1 MIVSTNTQG
10 GIMRKIANFL
20 MKYPVKTMIGMVVL
34 ILVSLVGITQ
44 IELKTGNDTLVSDDT
59 EVYLDNEAYQSE
71 FGQDPIIV
79 IYENEDPFSKESIDF
94 IYALDQGI
102 EGLDGVF
109 SVSSPIVMIE
119 QTSKNLLEQTELG
132 LIEVSL
138 GLDSMAEQL
147 GLLSTSLS
155 QEQPNPIDL
164 EALETNLSQLIT
176 AQENLGAGLV
186 NFSDLADMMELTVS
200 QLITDLSELSGSLS
214 EQSDLDALNQSLQSL
229 NVLEQQLLQF
239 DALDDL
245 SEVSTQTVTA
255 LSGLITNLS
264 TLAKTLDTQKAQML
278 KLSTQ
283 IGGLSI
289 ALSDI
294 ASNLNL
300 MASQFNAFEPGFP
313 ETESTLEM
321 MLYDAGELR
330 SVYDGFLVDET
341 TMRMVI
347 VLEAGIS
354 DVEIEAIHD
363 ALSVVVE
370 DENQTEYVLISG
382 KPILDQSIKSSM
394 MDSMQVMM
402 ISSVLIMIMILM
414 LVYNVRMRLM
424 PIVMI
429 MMVVV
434 ATVGLMGWMNI
445 GLTMVSMAV
454 FPVLIGLGI
463 DYFIQFQTRYEEER
477 GEFTNED

>member
-1 MIVSTNTQG
+1 MIVSTNIQG

-119 QTSKNLLEQTELG
+119 QTSKNLLEQSELG
-132 LIEVSL
+132 LIEVSS
-138 GLDSMAEQL
+138 GLEIMAEQL
-147 GLLSTSLS
+147 ELLSTSLS
-155 QEQPNPIDL
+155 QEQSSPINL
-164 EALETNLSQLIT
+164 ELLSASLTQLVT
-176 AQENLGAGLV
+176 AQENLGTGLV
-186 NFSDLADMMELTVS
+186 NFSDLTDIMGLSVS
-200 QLITDLSELSGSLS
+200 QMITDLIGLSESLS
-214 EQSDLDALNQSLQSL
+214 DPSDLDLLNQSIQSL
-229 NVLEQQLLQF
+229 NVLEQQLVQF

-264 TLAKTLDTQKAQML
+264 TLAETLDMQKAQML
-278 KLSTQ
+278 TLSTQ
-283 IGGLSI
+283 IGELST

-321 MLYDAGELR
+321 MLYDAGHLR
-330 SVYDGFLVDET
+330 SVYEGFLIDET

-347 VLEAGIS
+347 VLEAGVS
-354 DVEIEAIHD
+354 DVEIAAIHD
-363 ALSVVVE
+363 ALNVVVE

-394 MDSMQVMM
+394 MESMQVMM
-402 ISSVLIMIMILM
+402 ISSVLIMIVILM
-414 LVYNVRMRLM
+414 IVYNVRMRLM

-429 MMVVV
+429 MIVVV

-477 GEFTNED
+477 GGFANED